1 MDRAI
6 QTIQCEFP
14 GGTTTLV
21 LTSAKEV
28 CLRAYETAR
37 LFGFRDDKE
46 CIRNHAENPFMVIL
60 ETAGGNQPV
69 KCISFDDMYAIA
81 SKSRL
86 ANAGVIADKFLI
98 TGQKLKIK
106 VLEFDN
112 MFISDDLHFAIDGLK
127 NLRKQLDEILVDLE

>member
-1 MDRAI
+1 
-6 QTIQCEFP
+6 
-14 GGTTTLV
+14 
-21 LTSAKEV
+21 
-28 CLRAYETAR
+28 
-37 LFGFRDDKE
+37 
-46 CIRNHAENPFMVIL
+46 
-60 ETAGGNQPV
+60 
-69 KCISFDDMYAIA
+69 MYAIA